1 MDACSKSSWKP
12 QRGTA
17 ERPGLRWPLARW
29 PQQEAPHTASVN
41 VSVPEDSDTGDEGE
55 EVEPV
60 TFCWCLSFVQKPC
73 KLDFPLYL
81 TYSFSQILQIP
92 SHPMRELR
100 CYRTWETIDIVFFFL
115 QILPTPKY
123 CPFHMPD
130 AYLQGQ
136 NQDFPDQYC
145 DLSFT
150 CGLQE
155 NITLHSSLTHI
166 LRGMCPWS
174 GCRLRHIGHLTRDL
188 LQCLVHEYQGDSSP
202 NSHFVHRPLGS

>member
-1 MDACSKSSWKP
+1 MRVPSVTYLQFLSDPTDLSHSERQ
-12 QRGTA
+12 QR
-17 ERPGLRWPLARW
+17 
-29 PQQEAPHTASVN
+29 
-41 VSVPEDSDTGDEGE
+41 
-55 EVEPV
+55 
-60 TFCWCLSFVQKPC
+60 CC
-73 KLDFPLYL
+73 
-81 TYSFSQILQIP
+81 
-92 SHPMRELR
+92 
-100 CYRTWETIDIVFFFL
+100 RTRETINKVFL
-115 QILPTPKY
+115 SLLILPTPKY
-123 CPFHMPD
+123 LPFHVPD

-136 NQDFPDQYC
+136 NQNFPDQYC

-188 LQCLVHEYQGDSSP
+188 LQCLVHEYQGDSSS